1 MNSGYTHLTAKQ
13 PKNRAITC
21 ATHKYVIGWP
31 FYFIITK
38 GLKMDV
44 LPVKTVVAGESGY
57 RTPTKHGTID
67 VFYKNKRYV
76 FTAPVMQ
83 RTAWREV
90 VAKLIL
96 GPRGK
101 SSDLVALNKGVP
113 ADLRRNRH
121 SATAYRVGKL
131 DKPPIRV
138 RRQPGDDPL
147 YTTGGKRKAGARELL
162 ILVDTFRAGDPRR
175 EVAGWGKRRGCFL
188 AVDMLTG
195 HAFLFRHPEGGRGAA
210 RAMLVMSWAVGD
222 GPPVEVRGTW
232 PAYGVMAR
240 GWTAEEKRRIAAAR
254 GKAGRDSHFDKQ
266 MAEYR
271 AREASDRR
279 AAVARERSARGRIA
293 EKAKRVTLAGI
304 SLRRAEASEVLG
316 EAGPERVAEKRR
328 ELELAWDDYHRQ
340 VAIDSGWIKGAR
352 PVAKPSGPGVR
363 RLPAIVP
370 EVPRI
375 VT

>member
-1 MNSGYTHLTAKQ
+1 MTAKQ
-13 PKNRAITC
+13 PKSRATAC
-21 ATHKYVIGWP
+21 GAREYVVGWP
-31 FYFIITK
+31 FKFIITK
-38 GLKMDV
+38 GLKMEV

-57 RTPTKHGTID
+57 RVPTKHGTVD

-76 FTAPVMQ
+76 FVAPVMQ

-138 RRQPGDDPL
+138 RRRPGDDPL

-162 ILVDTFRAGDPRR
+162 VLVDTFRAGDPRR

-188 AVDMLTG
+188 VVDMLTG

-222 GPPVEVRGTW
+222 GPPVEIRGTW
-232 PAYGVMAR
+232 PAYGVLAR
-240 GWTAEEKRRIAAAR
+240 GWTAEERGRIAAAR

-266 MAEYR
+266 LMEYR
-271 AREASDRR
+271 ERERSEKR
-279 AAVARERSARGRIA
+279 AAAARERSARGRIA
-293 EKAKRVTLAGI
+293 EKAKAVTLAGI

-316 EAGPERVAEKRR
+316 EAGAERVAEKQRG
-328 ELELAWDDYHRQ
+328 LARAWEDYSHQ
-340 VAIDSGWIKGAR
+340 VAMDSGWIKGAR

-363 RLPAIVP
+363 RSPATVP
-370 EVPRI
+370 EAPRI